1 MANLRKRADFRG
13 TICFPS
19 LRGIIIYNKKCYKSN
34 ASVSDINYNLNQ
46 ILITESFYQGCK
58 SIKEKDRSDPI

>member
-19 LRGIIIYNKKCYKSN
+19 LRGIIIYSEKCYKSEVMLP
-34 ASVSDINYNLNQ
+34 VSYINYNLKQ
-46 ILITESFYQGCK
+46 ILITESLYQRYK
-58 SIKEKDRSDPI
+58 TIKEKDGS